1 MIEKVSPKLKTR
13 KVIKKSQNQEKKWK
27 TPKNKIQILIDDV
40 VVQKLISAMGF
51 GAVIW
56 VIWILIF
63 QGGIWFF
70 RAVSRKA
77 KNSQITQCKNLSS
90 KKRLETVLMTE

>member
-1 MIEKVSPKLKTR
+1 MKIENQKSNQKPKNLR
-13 KVIKKSQNQEKKWK
+13 KARKPQ
-27 TPKNKIQILIDDV
+27 NKIQILIDDV

-77 KNSQITQCKNLSS
+77 KIA
-90 KKRLETVLMTE
+90 RLHS

>member
-1 MIEKVSPKLKTR
+1 MKNR
-13 KVIKKSQNQEKKWK
+13 KVIKNPKTQEKQEN
-27 TPKNKIQILIDDV
+27 PQNKIQILIDDV

-77 KNSQITQCKNLSS
+77 KIA
-90 KKRLETVLMTE
+90 RLHSARICHQRKD

>member
-1 MIEKVSPKLKTR
+1 MKNR
-13 KVIKKSQNQEKKWK
+13 KVIKNPKTQEKQEN
-27 TPKNKIQILIDDV
+27 PQNKIQILIDDV
-40 VVQKLISAMGF
+40 VVQKLIFAMGF

-77 KNSQITQCKNLSS
+77 KIA
-90 KKRLETVLMTE
+90 RLHSTRICHQTKD